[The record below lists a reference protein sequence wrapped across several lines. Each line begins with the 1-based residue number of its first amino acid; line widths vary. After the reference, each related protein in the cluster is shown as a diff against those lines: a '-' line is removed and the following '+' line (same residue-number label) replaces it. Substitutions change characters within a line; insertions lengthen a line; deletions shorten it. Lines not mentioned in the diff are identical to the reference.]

1 MYIIRLYGKQDV
13 IAVHKRLIWLNFEA
27 KDAEFFFQV
36 RRQLLLCYRIYS
48 TVLYLPDRTT
58 KHNNDFRFVLILV
71 CYSATGLGEAHTNLI
86 YSLSIL
92 VLEYYKSEM
101 LRHVST
107 QCYLR

>member
-1 MYIIRLYGKQDV
+1 MLS
-13 IAVHKRLIWLNFEA
+13 
-27 KDAEFFFQV
+27 FFFQV